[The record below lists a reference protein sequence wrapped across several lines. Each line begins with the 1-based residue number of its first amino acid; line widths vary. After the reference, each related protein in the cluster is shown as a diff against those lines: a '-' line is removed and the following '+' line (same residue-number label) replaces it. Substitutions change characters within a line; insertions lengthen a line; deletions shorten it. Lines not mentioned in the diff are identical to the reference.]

1 MQLFLVYIF
10 FKLLLT
16 SIMSSYVLYKGVVSC
31 KYYFNLI
38 QILDVISL
46 F

>member
-1 MQLFLVYIF
+1 MQLFLIYIF

-16 SIMSSYVLYKGVVSC
+16 SIMSCYVLYKGVVSC
-31 KYYFNLI
+31 KDYFNLI